1 QVREKRTGES
11 RKYAVEPSKVP
22 WARKIRI
29 ELLCTTPPDLFD
41 NPTARRVVRNGRR
54 VLLGKSDRDDF
65 RNFAAVAKRGLWY
78 LTESEL
84 LGRVQKHRDI
94 KVHIRLSLLRLC
106 TFSYFVL
113 FSRLFTPLKSND
125 LSVLSQKTIK
135 MQRTMREF
143 IQDVNK
149 DDDLIFDPEGK
160 QIAIHVPLIETHQD
174 DSFFHRIKRGVLD
187 LITSLSTTTTT
198 TTPPPSD
205 QKEDNEIQHE
215 DIDKSVILNVGDEG
229 NRTFDQPE
237 VPNAKTGIG
246 VIQRLVLEKNEDND
260 EADENENEINS
271 PAESQ
276 RIPLTYGNTDDEDLA
291 GSGEIE
297 GSAGEVD
304 YPPNS
309 GNTHR
314 NTDGKARF
322 YRITLTVGEPYRREY
337 ADRNSLEYRELS
349 SNLTHAVENLYNRH
363 IPGYNYFASVVK
375 ISPTTDAFTSQVTLD
390 IGSTFTDEFEV
401 RAILEQQLQYHSL
414 GSIQVGPEGFTFR
427 IFQAGEKDTQPE
439 CDQMTELRCRSG
451 ECVPL
456 ESRCD
461 GVSQCNDSSDED
473 NCPTD
478 LLNKTRDDFEY
489 TTVTSQHPSLHF
501 PTETTHT
508 VNPEVPDIDDKQ
520 IEESTL
526 RSSSNKCRA
535 DDTVRCQDGSRYICS
550 VQQCD
555 GVPDC
560 DDSGDEIDCPH
571 PGCSAGEFACDVN
584 RCILESQR
592 CNFVEDCQDGSDEHD
607 CNYPGLSEIRGVHL
621 RVHLADGS
629 APTLNTGRATSSGAE
644 RTPETAERSKR
655 AKGLA

>member
-1 QVREKRTGES
+1 GLTCEWQI
-11 RKYAVEPSKVP
+11 A
-22 WARKIRI
+22 ARGS
-29 ELLCTTPPDLFD
+29 
-41 NPTARRVVRNGRR
+41 AGR
-54 VLLGKSDRDDF
+54 
-65 RNFAAVAKRGLWY
+65 
-78 LTESEL
+78 
-84 LGRVQKHRDI
+84 
-94 KVHIRLSLLRLC
+94 
-106 TFSYFVL
+106 
-113 FSRLFTPLKSND
+113 
-125 LSVLSQKTIK
+125 
-135 MQRTMREF
+135 
-143 IQDVNK
+143 

-160 QIAIHVPLIETHQD
+160 LTAAQVPLIEKHQD
-174 DSFFHRIKRGVLD
+174 DSIFRRIKRGVLD

-198 TTPPPSD
+198 TTTPPLSD
-205 QKEDNEIQHE
+205 QEEENEIQNQ

-229 NRTFDQPE
+229 NHTLDQPE

-260 EADENENEINS
+260 EVDEHDNEINN

-276 RIPLTYGNTDDEDLA
+276 RILLTYGNTDDEDLA

-304 YPPNS
+304 YSPNS

-363 IPGYNYFASVVK
+363 IPGYNHFASVVK

-390 IGSTFTDEFEV
+390 IGSTFTDELEV

-461 GVSQCNDSSDED
+461 GVSQCNDNSDED

-478 LLNKTRDDFEY
+478 SLNKTRDDFEY

-508 VNPEVPDIDDKQ
+508 VNPEVPDTDDKQ
-520 IEESTL
+520 TEESTL

-535 DDTVRCQDGSRYICS
+535 DDTVRCHDGSRYICS

-560 DDSGDEIDCPH
+560 DDGGDEIDCPH
-571 PGCSAGEFACDVN
+571 PGCSAGEFACDVS

-607 CNYPGLSEIRGVHL
+607 CNYPEPSSFGTLFHSVRTSLIKIGLPLVQPVGVGANFRR
-621 RVHLADGS
+621 RVFSTNGEAN
-629 APTLNTGRATSSGAE
+629 P
-644 RTPETAERSKR
+644 
-655 AKGLA
+655 

>member
-1 QVREKRTGES
+1 
-11 RKYAVEPSKVP
+11 
-22 WARKIRI
+22 
-29 ELLCTTPPDLFD
+29 
-41 NPTARRVVRNGRR
+41 
-54 VLLGKSDRDDF
+54 
-65 RNFAAVAKRGLWY
+65 
-78 LTESEL
+78 
-84 LGRVQKHRDI
+84 
-94 KVHIRLSLLRLC
+94 
-106 TFSYFVL
+106 
-113 FSRLFTPLKSND
+113 
-125 LSVLSQKTIK
+125 
-135 MQRTMREF
+135 
-143 IQDVNK
+143 

-160 QIAIHVPLIETHQD
+160 QTAVQAPLIETHQD

-187 LITSLSTTTTT
+187 LITLLSTTTT
-198 TTPPPSD
+198 TTPPPPD
-205 QKEDNEIQHE
+205 QEENEIQNQ

-229 NRTFDQPE
+229 NHTLDQPE

-246 VIQRLVLEKNEDND
+246 VIQKLILEKNEDND
-260 EADENENEINS
+260 EADEHENEINN
-271 PAESQ
+271 PVESQ

-304 YPPNS
+304 YSPNS

-363 IPGYNYFASVVK
+363 IPGYNHFASVVK

-390 IGSTFTDEFEV
+390 IGSTFTDELEV

-414 GSIQVGPEGFTFR
+414 DSIQVGPEGFTFR

-478 LLNKTRDDFEY
+478 SLNKTRDDFEY

-535 DDTVRCQDGSRYICS
+535 DDTVRCHDGSRYICS

-560 DDSGDEIDCPH
+560 DDGGDEIDCPH

-584 RCILESQR
+584 RCILDSQR

-607 CNYPGLSEIRGVHL
+607 CNYPADIFPSLPAGLFLSFRDGIVLAGRTRDWHGARWMKGDIVEAPLHINIRRHAGCQPGKKSTFTCS
-621 RVHLADGS
+621 R
-629 APTLNTGRATSSGAE
+629 
-644 RTPETAERSKR
+644 
-655 AKGLA
+655 